1 MGSQHIHNSPQKNFC
16 NIEQQGKLAGPRM
29 ARDAKAFR
37 LATEFGIETKSQKL
51 KEDVCLIFF
60 NGFKGNEKIDQR
72 RCCKKMK
79 QNYFSDKFS

>member
-1 MGSQHIHNSPQKNFC
+1 
-16 NIEQQGKLAGPRM
+16 M